1 MSKLE
6 PSCPIPPR
14 WAVALAAAL
23 FGLAA
28 FSVVASGGM
37 SIDQPIYRA
46 LAGLQSPALNAVVTC
61 LTQLGGTVFLVAACA
76 VAAVLFWRLWG
87 WRLAVVC
94 GGNLALTSLCNW
106 LIKQLVQRPRP
117 GVLRLVEESGY
128 SFPSGHSCCSM
139 AFYGLLA
146 IILLARLRG
155 KKRKWIAAGL
165 GLLVLAIGL
174 SRVYVGVHYASDVLA
189 GWCGGFVWLGCITRI
204 PRVRAAI
211 SGKEAAR

>member
-1 MSKLE
+1 MSKLNA
-6 PSCPIPPR
+6 SCPTPPR
-14 WAVALAAAL
+14 RAVVAAAVVFCLMALGVFWKGGL
-23 FGLAA
+23 FFDRPVYA
-28 FSVVASGGM
+28 
-37 SIDQPIYRA
+37 A
-46 LAGLQSPALNAVVTC
+46 LAGLQGPALNTVVTH

-76 VAAVLFWRLWG
+76 VAAALFWRLWG
-87 WRLAVVC
+87 WQLAVVC
-94 GGNLALTSLCNW
+94 GGNLALASLCNW

-155 KKRKWIAAGL
+155 EKRKWIATGL

-204 PRVRAAI
+204 PWVRAAI
-211 SGKEAAR
+211 SGRGAAR